1 MGPLRHVHPSSV
13 SFFNTL
19 KKRSKNETRDSI
31 TPSTFD
37 NVKSTM
43 IIPRRAFLAVASA
56 SASASLWT
64 KNSFGLSVS
73 VQQLQE
79 TVDLIPRQQKQAVPV
94 LVPPVYIP
102 SALIAGGFLLPA
114 NAYEPYLSTLH
125 PIFRVRVVDYKEQE
139 LNVLTEETYFRDSDL
154 WIGHSK
160 GGKLVAK
167 WMAEQESKS
176 SRSSISSSKSSN
188 SRFPSC
194 CLIEPV
200 DVDPPRGPHESILAL
215 WEQNLSNIARI
226 PTLIVSAPFTETS
239 RRYGKASNLCAPKDQ
254 DAQAF
259 WEMACKAR
267 VSYPDQ
273 AASLMYVEFPT
284 LGHNDVTSSA
294 LGGCADGPDRG
305 VGAVV
310 VAMLVRS
317 WAIHRDDPLSAID
330 DFHQALAESSS
341 PSVLY
346 NTKIHGVAT

>member
-1 MGPLRHVHPSSV
+1 
-13 SFFNTL
+13 
-19 KKRSKNETRDSI
+19 
-31 TPSTFD
+31 
-37 NVKSTM
+37 
-43 IIPRRAFLAVASA
+43 
-56 SASASLWT
+56 
-64 KNSFGLSVS
+64 
-73 VQQLQE
+73 
-79 TVDLIPRQQKQAVPV
+79 
-94 LVPPVYIP
+94 
-102 SALIAGGFLLPA
+102 
-114 NAYEPYLSTLH
+114 
-125 PIFRVRVVDYKEQE
+125 VVDYKEQE
-139 LNVLTEETYFRDSDL
+139 LNGVLTGENYFRDSDL

-167 WMAEQESKS
+167 WMAESESRTTSASS
-176 SRSSISSSKSSN
+176 SRSSNN
-188 SRFPSC
+188 SPGC

-215 WEQNLSNIARI
+215 WEQNLPNIARI

-317 WAIHRDDPLSAID
+317 WAIHRDNPLLAID
-330 DFHQALAESSS
+330 DFHQALAESSF
-341 PSVLY
+341 PGVLY

>member
-1 MGPLRHVHPSSV
+1 
-13 SFFNTL
+13 
-19 KKRSKNETRDSI
+19 
-31 TPSTFD
+31 
-37 NVKSTM
+37 M
-43 IIPRRAFLAVASA
+43 ILPRRAFLAVASA

-64 KNSFGLSVS
+64 ATSFDPLV
-73 VQQLQE
+73 VHAA
-79 TVDLIPRQQKQAVPV
+79 DLIPQQQTRAVP
-94 LVPPVYIP
+94 LPPVYIP

-114 NAYEPYLSTLH
+114 NAYEPYSSTLH
-125 PIFRVRVVDYKEQE
+125 PLFRVRVVDYKEQE
-139 LNVLTEETYFRDSDL
+139 LNGVLTGENYFRDSDL

-167 WMAEQESKS
+167 WMAESESRTTSASS
-176 SRSSISSSKSSN
+176 SRSSNN
-188 SRFPSC
+188 SPGC

-215 WEQNLSNIARI
+215 WEQNLPNIARI

-317 WAIHRDDPLSAID
+317 WAIHRDNPLLAID
-330 DFHQALAESSS
+330 DFHQALAESSF
-341 PSVLY
+341 PGVLY